1 LFSFHLQGI
10 QRMHNH
16 TDDRAFELFFSREEL
31 LKQRCDLLESELAA
45 LGDELQASR
54 EKISTLVVMWSG
66 VTAELRAAEAE
77 IIKMKS
83 LAQFSDHDRSPLG

>member
-1 LFSFHLQGI
+1 MKRHVDETSL
-10 QRMHNH
+10 
-16 TDDRAFELFFSREEL
+16 EPFFSREEL
-31 LKQRCDLLESELAA
+31 LEQRCHLLESELDE
-45 LGDELQASR
+45 LGGELQASR

-83 LAQFSDHDRSPLG
+83 QAQA